1 MNTHEVLLFFCGP
14 LRYPAIIACLLL
26 LSRIGLGQ
34 ERNLNDIPTD
44 ITVPTAISAEPSAG
58 VRVLATTDGWQNNSV
73 FHTLYLPKNWN
84 KIDKMPIL
92 VEFAGNGN
100 YRNALGDTSTGNV
113 EDTVLGYGLS
123 GGNDCIWLSLP
134 FIEVTSNGVK
144 QNCKTW
150 WGSVD
155 ETKRYCLATVK
166 DVCQRYGGDTDRMI
180 LCGFS
185 RGAIACNYIGLHDEE
200 IAKLWR
206 AFFCHSHYDGVIRW
220 PYDGS
225 DPSSAIA
232 RLQRLNQRPQ
242 WISHEL
248 HTQPIEIFLKQSGV
262 NSAFT
267 FTSIPYPNHTAGWL
281 LRDLP
286 ERQKAREWLAD
297 VLRITKSAR

>member
-1 MNTHEVLLFFCGP
+1 MTTYELFLLFVRS
-14 LRYPAIIACLLL
+14 LYHPAAIACLLL
-26 LSRIGLGQ
+26 LPGVLSGQ

-44 ITVPTAISAEPSAG
+44 TTVPSAISTEPSAG
-58 VRVLATTDGWQNNSV
+58 LRVLATTDGWQDTSV
-73 FHTLYLPKNWN
+73 FHTLYLPTNWN
-84 KIDKMPIL
+84 KTSKMPVL

-100 YRNALGDTSTGNV
+100 YQNSLGDTSTGKV

-123 GGNDCIWLSLP
+123 GGRDCIWISLP
-134 FIEVTSNGVK
+134 FIETTSTGVK

-166 DVCQRYGGDTDRMI
+166 DVCQTYGGDTDRVI

-185 RGAIACNYIGLHDEE
+185 RGAIACNYIGLHDDE

-220 PYDGS
+220 PYADS
-225 DPSSAIA
+225 DPKSAIT
-232 RLQRLNQRPQ
+232 RLGRLNQRPQ

-248 HTQPIEIFLKQSGV
+248 DTQPIELFLNQSGV
-262 NSAFT
+262 TSAFT
-267 FTSIPYPNHTAGWL
+267 FTRIPYPNHTAAWL

-297 VLRITKSAR
+297 VLRITKTAR

>member
-1 MNTHEVLLFFCGP
+1 MTLHGIPLLFIKP
-14 LRYPAIIACLLL
+14 RNYPAAIACFFL
-26 LSRIGLGQ
+26 LSGIVSGQ

-44 ITVPTAISAEPSAG
+44 TTVPSAISAEPSAG
-58 VRVLATTDGWQNNSV
+58 VRVLATTDGWQKTSV
-73 FHTLYLPKNWN
+73 FHTLYLPRNWN
-84 KIDKMPIL
+84 KTSKTPVL

-100 YRNALGDTSTGNV
+100 YRNALGDTSTGKV

-134 FIEVTSNGVK
+134 FIEVTSDGVK

-155 ETKRYCLATVK
+155 ETKRYCLATVQ
-166 DVCQRYGGDTDRMI
+166 DVCRRYGGDTDRVI

-185 RGAIACNYIGLHDEE
+185 RGAIACNYIGLHDDE

-220 PYDGS
+220 PYDDS

-232 RLQRLNQRPQ
+232 RLQRLNHRPQ

-248 HTQPIEIFLKQSGV
+248 DTQSIEIFLKQSGV
-262 NSAFT
+262 TSAFT
-267 FTSIPYPNHTAGWL
+267 FTSIPYPNHTAAWL

-286 ERQKAREWLAD
+286 ERKKAREWLAE
-297 VLRITKSAR
+297 VLCITTPSR